1 VGLFSRSGSASI
13 VVSPAVVGP
22 RQTVQATVTTD
33 KPIDKVSSARL
44 DWGYSNFFNYH
55 WAGRVDSAAAA
66 GNDTIWT
73 MDQVGTS
80 YGGDRDTD
88 EWVSVIVEQ
97 IPIATGEFTGAS
109 STFRIPSWAPASSKS
124 IARWECRLTVERG
137 GRDVDTRGEF
147 TVLVGTADVEAYVE
161 PMELVSGAAET
172 VIDVA
177 LSSPVYRAGDTI
189 TGQVTLTPTM
199 DLPDGDLAV
208 SWQRE
213 RESHPLT
220 RTPSPGGQLDG
231 RVVSLGK
238 RIPLRANVPVVLP
251 FEIPLPADAPPTAAA
266 VHSSMNWFV
275 QARMMY
281 AGFNAHQLERVRR
294 PIVVVSAAP

>member
-1 VGLFSRSGSASI
+1 VGLFSRSGGATVS
-13 VVSPAVVGP
+13 VSPGTVTP

-44 DWGYSNFFNYH
+44 DWGYTNFYRYH

-66 GNDTIWT
+66 GNDSIWT
-73 MDQVGTS
+73 ADQVGTN

-88 EWVSVIVEQ
+88 DWVSVIVEDV
-97 IPIATGEFTGAS
+97 PIATGQFTGAS
-109 STFRIPSWAPASSKS
+109 STFRIPSWAPASSS
-124 IARWECRLTVERG
+124 AIARWECRLTVDRG
-137 GRDVDTRGEF
+137 GRDIDTRGEF
-147 TVLVGTADVEAYVE
+147 TVLIGTADVEAYTE
-161 PMELVSGAAET
+161 PLELVSGAAET
-172 VIDVA
+172 VIDIT
-177 LSSPVYRAGDTI
+177 LSKPVWRAGETI
-189 TGQVTLTPTM
+189 TGQATLTPTM

-220 RTPSPGGQLDG
+220 RAPGPGGQLDG
-231 RVVSLGK
+231 RIVSLGK
-238 RIPLRANVPVVLP
+238 RIPLRAGIPVALP

-266 VHSSMNWFV
+266 VHSSINWFV
-275 QARMMY
+275 QARLMY

-294 PIVVVSAAP
+294 PIVVVNAP